1 MSNPKIK
8 EMEKMERKLSG
19 KKYLLAFIL
28 TIIIFSGGILIGII
42 IENARLE
49 NAKQSTLSEKVGL
62 LSLQLQQRY
71 IDSGIADCKSL
82 NKILDTNLN
91 ELGKKMGIIIDYEK
105 KSFFNQE
112 EFDLQLRD
120 YFLTEIQYFLL
131 SQEIDRKCSQD
142 NLKILYFYDE
152 NKYDTQGSILG
163 YLKNKFGE
171 NILIFSFNS
180 KFKEEPMI
188 NLLLTSYKINQFP
201 SIVIENEIL
210 LGHQEIEELQKTIC
224 GDLQRIGKNLAEECS
239 IPN

>member
-1 MSNPKIK
+1 
-8 EMEKMERKLSG
+8 MEKMERKLSL

-28 TIIIFSGGILIGII
+28 TIIIFSGGILVGII

-49 NAKQSTLSEKVGL
+49 NAKQRTLSEKVGL

-82 NKILDTNLN
+82 NKILETNLN
-91 ELGKKMGIIIDYEK
+91 ELGKKMELIMDYEK

-120 YFLTEIQYFLL
+120 YFLTEIQYFLI
-131 SQEIDRKCSQD
+131 SQEIDRQCSQD
-142 NLKILYFYDE
+142 NIKILYFYDE

-180 KFKEEPMI
+180 EFKEEPMI
-188 NLLLTSYKINQFP
+188 SLLLTSYKINQFP
-201 SIVIENEIL
+201 SIVIENEIF
-210 LGHQEIEELQKTIC
+210 LGHQEVEELQKTIC
-224 GDLQRIGKNLAEECS
+224 GDLQRIGKNITKECP
-239 IPN
+239 IAN

>member
-1 MSNPKIK
+1 
-8 EMEKMERKLSG
+8 MERKLSL

-28 TIIIFSGGILIGII
+28 TIIIFSGGILVGII

-82 NKILDTNLN
+82 NKILETNLN
-91 ELGKKMGIIIDYEK
+91 ELGKKMELIMDYEK

-120 YFLTEIQYFLL
+120 YFLTEIQYFLI
-131 SQEIDRKCSQD
+131 SQEIDRQCSQD
-142 NLKILYFYDE
+142 NIKILYFYDE

-180 KFKEEPMI
+180 EFKEEPMI
-188 NLLLTSYKINQFP
+188 SLLLTSYKINQFP
-201 SIVIENEIL
+201 SIVIENEIF
-210 LGHQEIEELQKTIC
+210 LGHQEVEELQKTIC
-224 GDLQRIGKNLAEECS
+224 GDLQRIGKNITKECP
-239 IPN
+239 IAN

>member
-1 MSNPKIK
+1 
-8 EMEKMERKLSG
+8 MEKMERKLSL

-28 TIIIFSGGILIGII
+28 TIIIFSGGILVGII

-82 NKILDTNLN
+82 NKILETNLN
-91 ELGKKMGIIIDYEK
+91 ELGKKMELIMDYEK

-120 YFLTEIQYFLL
+120 YFLTEIQYFLI
-131 SQEIDRKCSQD
+131 SQEIDRQCSQD
-142 NLKILYFYDE
+142 NIKILYFYDE

-180 KFKEEPMI
+180 EFKEEPMI
-188 NLLLTSYKINQFP
+188 SLLLTSYKINQFP
-201 SIVIENEIL
+201 SIVIENEIF
-210 LGHQEIEELQKTIC
+210 LGHQEVEELQKTIC
-224 GDLQRIGKNLAEECS
+224 GDLQRIGKNITKECP
-239 IPN
+239 IAN